1 MAQMN
6 NALPALNA
14 KEDKHNVF
22 NDGKDR
28 TIRYVEWKDE
38 MKTKAR
44 SCAKHHGIKV
54 LMGDMTDVPSGT
66 STAKKKERFEL
77 CLELYGRNIKN
88 DMYQTSN
95 AGVKTLTEHGELMLQ
110 TAFDDL
116 EEWCYKL
123 IECYTYSNNAQH
135 DWSCIQ
141 CRFPNVQLYRK
152 QLFCRHVQRKLWH

>member
-22 NDGKDR
+22 NDGKER

-54 LMGDMTDVPSGT
+54 LMGDSTTPLSHQMPSAT
-66 STAKKKERFEL
+66 WARRVRWES
-77 CLELYGRNIKN
+77 
-88 DMYQTSN
+88 
-95 AGVKTLTEHGELMLQ
+95 
-110 TAFDDL
+110 
-116 EEWCYKL
+116 
-123 IECYTYSNNAQH
+123 
-135 DWSCIQ
+135 
-141 CRFPNVQLYRK
+141 
-152 QLFCRHVQRKLWH
+152 

>member
-1 MAQMN
+1 MN

-54 LMGDMTDVPSGT
+54 LMGDSRLR
-66 STAKKKERFEL
+66 S
-77 CLELYGRNIKN
+77 
-88 DMYQTSN
+88 SN
-95 AGVKTLTEHGELMLQ
+95 GGVSITEPFYPFISFRL
-110 TAFDDL
+110 
-116 EEWCYKL
+116 
-123 IECYTYSNNAQH
+123 S
-135 DWSCIQ
+135 
-141 CRFPNVQLYRK
+141 
-152 QLFCRHVQRKLWH
+152 